1 MIGKRVQFDEE
12 TWEAL
17 SAVARDKGVTF
28 QEMAD
33 EAFAD
38 YLKKHK
44 RPVGLMASLK
54 ESVGEKS
61 RTGRAGPK
69 RRKAAEASALPV
81 RFPTGVAAGGNPG
94 YTYSSPLRMKV
105 TSMLTR

>member
-1 MIGKRVQFDEE
+1 
-12 TWEAL
+12 
-17 SAVARDKGVTF
+17 
-28 QEMAD
+28 MAD

-69 RRKAAEASALPV
+69 RRPRPHLHEEQV
-81 RFPTGVAAGGNPG
+81 RPPKRAPF
-94 YTYSSPLRMKV
+94 L
-105 TSMLTR
+105 

>member
-1 MIGKRVQFDEE
+1 MVGKRLQFDDE

-17 SAVARDKGVTF
+17 SAVARDKGVSF

-44 RPVGLMASLK
+44 QPVGLMASLK
-54 ESVGEKS
+54 ESVG
-61 RTGRAGPK
+61 A
-69 RRKAAEASALPV
+69 RRKPRRSKK
-81 RFPTGVAAGGNPG
+81 
-94 YTYSSPLRMKV
+94 S
-105 TSMLTR
+105 